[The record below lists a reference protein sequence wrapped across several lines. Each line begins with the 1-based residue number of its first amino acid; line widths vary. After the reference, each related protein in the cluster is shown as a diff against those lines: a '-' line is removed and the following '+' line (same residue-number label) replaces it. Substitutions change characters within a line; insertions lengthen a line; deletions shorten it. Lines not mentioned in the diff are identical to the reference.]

1 MIATLMLLALG
12 PKVEP
17 DVVYAKVGETELKMD
32 LYYPSEAVPKSNAAV
47 IVIHGGAW
55 ISGDRKQMAQLA
67 QYFASRGLF
76 AASVQYRLAP
86 KAVWPAMLDD
96 VQTGVRF
103 LRANATKYGF
113 DPNRIGA
120 SGASAGGHLS
130 LFLGTRD
137 TRDGKGLYSDQSS
150 RVRAV
155 FDIFGPTDMTRDYPP
170 TVDALFAMVLGK
182 PRKDADREIR
192 DASPLFFVDKKSA
205 PVFIFQ
211 GLADPLVNPNQS
223 RYLEAKY
230 RELGIPVESTYVEG
244 VGHELP
250 VDKNSKV
257 KQAVERGTDW
267 LIKYLTS

>member
-1 MIATLMLLALG
+1 MIAALMVLALV
-12 PKVEP
+12 PKVEM

-32 LYYPSEAVPKSNAAV
+32 LYYPLDSAPKTNAAV

-55 ISGDRKQMAQLA
+55 ISGDRKQMSALA

-86 KAVWPAMLDD
+86 KSPWPAMLDD
-96 VQTGVRF
+96 VQTGVRY
-103 LRANATKYGF
+103 LRTNAVKYGF

-130 LFLGTRD
+130 LLLGMRD
-137 TRDGKGLYSDQSS
+137 TRDEKGQYSDQSS

-155 FDIFGPTDMTRDYPP
+155 FDIFGPTDMTRDYPASMDS
-170 TVDALFAMVLGK
+170 VFAMVLGK
-182 PRKDADREIR
+182 PKKDADKEIR
-192 DASPLFFVDKKSA
+192 DASPLMFVDKDSA

-230 RELGIPVESTYVEG
+230 KELGLPVDAVYIEG

-267 LIKYLTS
+267 LIKYLTN